1 MKKILAIS
9 AVAILAICL
18 AVEFGMKVGHS
29 DTSLGY

>member
-18 AVEFGMKVGHS
+18 AIVGNIPS
-29 DTSLGY
+29 GATTVDT